1 MQRLM
6 HERQQRAPEL
16 PRGAARSQ
24 RMRLLLSACWLL
36 AAAALKVSHPEAPT
50 RHAPSDECKRR
61 TALLQQAALQNDAVA
76 LRALLEREEG
86 GDYSEDGW
94 SADGLGA
101 NGYTALIVAANNGH
115 LAAASVLCEHGASAD
130 ARGKAALTALHAA
143 AGQGHA
149 AMVDALCARG
159 ASVDPVTELGFT
171 PLMYAARAGHAQVI
185 RRLLAHGAR
194 PCATEGAGYTAL
206 HAAAA
211 NGRLGAAGR
220 ALTRGVVA
228 GRGL

>member
-1 MQRLM
+1 MIRRLY
-6 HERQQRAPEL
+6 RDL
-16 PRGAARSQ
+16 PSSSTSANSARRSCREAGSLQ
-24 RMRLLLSACWLL
+24 RMRLLLGACWLL
-36 AAAALKVSHPEAPT
+36 AAAALKVSHPEVPT

-86 GDYSEDGW
+86 VDAEDGW

-143 AGQGHA
+143 AGQGHV

-159 ASVDPVTELGFT
+159 ASVDLVTELD
-171 PLMYAARAGHAQVI
+171 P
-185 RRLLAHGAR
+185 
-194 PCATEGAGYTAL
+194 
-206 HAAAA
+206 
-211 NGRLGAAGR
+211 
-220 ALTRGVVA
+220 
-228 GRGL
+228 